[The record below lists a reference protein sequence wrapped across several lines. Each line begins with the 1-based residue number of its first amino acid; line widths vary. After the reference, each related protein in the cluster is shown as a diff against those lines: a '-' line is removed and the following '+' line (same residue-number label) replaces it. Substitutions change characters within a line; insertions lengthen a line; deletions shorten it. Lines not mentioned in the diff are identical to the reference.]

1 MIAKANSPSLGLH
14 QISDFLV
21 ECMNKTEL
29 IGASNLASLF
39 CTPGMFL
46 LAYKLLVFIP
56 IQLRF
61 SLISLMKSW
70 LICNATN
77 IV

>member
-21 ECMNKTEL
+21 KCMNKTEL

-46 LAYKLLVFIP
+46 FSIQITSIAP
-56 IQLRF
+56 IQLSF
-61 SLISLMKSW
+61 SLIFLMESW
-70 LICNATN
+70 LICNA
-77 IV
+77 I